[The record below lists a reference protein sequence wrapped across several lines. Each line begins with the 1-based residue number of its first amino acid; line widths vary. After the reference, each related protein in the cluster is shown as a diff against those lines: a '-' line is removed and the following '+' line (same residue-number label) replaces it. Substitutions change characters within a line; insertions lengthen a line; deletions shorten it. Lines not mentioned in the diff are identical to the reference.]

1 MGIFL
6 SVQRASGQI
15 FLTRAARFSENVT
28 NFAAQNRKSYKA
40 ENPIWVFDIT
50 SKSLL
55 SMPISGA
62 PSISPLPDT

>member
-6 SVQRASGQI
+6 SVQRTIGQI

-40 ENPIWVFDIT
+40 KNPIWVFDIT

-55 SMPISGA
+55 NAYIGRPEHQ
-62 PSISPLPDT
+62 PPP

>member
-55 SMPISGA
+55 NAYIGR

>member
-6 SVQRASGQI
+6 SVQRAIGQI
-15 FLTRAARFSENVT
+15 FLTRTARFSENVT

-50 SKSLL
+50 SKYLL
-55 SMPISGA
+55 NAYIGRPEHQ
-62 PSISPLPDT
+62 PPP

>member
-1 MGIFL
+1 MGICF
-6 SVQRASGQI
+6 VGAKIERQI

-50 SKSLL
+50 SKYLL
-55 SMPISGA
+55 NAYIGRPEHQ
-62 PSISPLPDT
+62 PPP

>member
-6 SVQRASGQI
+6 SVQRAIGQI

-28 NFAAQNRKSYKA
+28 NFAAQNKKSYKA

-55 SMPISGA
+55 NAYIGRPEHQ
-62 PSISPLPDT
+62 PPP